1 MKQFRQ
7 KREIANQTDK
17 PSAATDLW
25 DNQWQKR
32 SRWAEKGWKPLA
44 ILALI
49 GVLCVAFVWW
59 RLFTTDPG
67 TAADLHVDFNNYV
80 FELME
85 EYKPR
90 FVLYEQLADPK
101 ALLQEE
107 HWKTTTA
114 ADPQSAVQTLLGE
127 GYTIQSWEEL
137 KQNMAD
143 QLWRAWFYGDQEM
156 RGDVFII
163 TELSIHIDRKN
174 LPALRENTWLVTDTS
189 GTKYILI
196 YAEGIWGIKFLM
208 YYQ

>member
-1 MKQFRQ
+1 MK
-7 KREIANQTDK
+7 KRKQQAISETQTGK
-17 PSAATDLW
+17 TAATDIW

-32 SRWAEKGWKPLA
+32 SRWSEKGWKLLA
-44 ILALI
+44 VFAAI

-67 TAADLHVDFNNYV
+67 TAAEMRADFQNYV
-80 FELME
+80 FDLME

-90 FVLYEQLADPK
+90 FVLYDRLADPK

-114 ADPQSAVQTLLGE
+114 ADPQGAVQALLGE
-127 GYTIQSWEEL
+127 GYVIQSWEEL
-137 KQNMAD
+137 KADKAD
-143 QLWRAWFYGDQEM
+143 QLWQTWFYGDQEM

-163 TELSIHIDRKN
+163 TELSIHIDKQN

-196 YAEGIWGIKFLM
+196 YAEGIWGIKLLM

>member
-67 TAADLHVDFNNYV
+67 TAADLHVDFQNYV

-101 ALLQEE
+101 ALLQED

-137 KQNMAD
+137 KEDKAD

-163 TELSIHIDRKN
+163 TELSLHIDRKN
-174 LPALRENTWLVTDTS
+174 LPALQENTWLVTDTS
-189 GTKYILI
+189 GTKYILVH
-196 YAEGIWGIKFLM
+196 AEGIWGIKFLM

>member
-1 MKQFRQ
+1 MKKRKHQAASENQ
-7 KREIANQTDK
+7 KEKRT
-17 PSAATDLW
+17 AATDIW

-32 SRWAEKGWKPLA
+32 NWWSEKGWKLLA
-44 ILALI
+44 VFALI

-67 TAADLHVDFNNYV
+67 TAADLHVDFQNYV

-90 FVLYEQLADPK
+90 FVLYDRLADPK
-101 ALLQEE
+101 SLLQEE
-107 HWKTTTA
+107 HWKTATA

-127 GYTIQSWEEL
+127 GYVIQSWEEL
-137 KQNMAD
+137 KENKAD
-143 QLWRAWFYGDQEM
+143 QLWQTWFYGGQEM

-163 TELSIHIDRKN
+163 TELSIHIDKQN
-174 LPALRENTWLVTDTS
+174 LPALQENTWLVTDPS

-196 YAEGIWGIKFLM
+196 YAEGIWGVKLLM